1 MTKAAKIEKPHD
13 WKKWLDENPLKVVVA
28 ACVATSTSTAT
39 IVNYFRGEEAKI
51 EQASASAKLEQV
63 SNKLSAEND
72 KLKERLAGIE
82 RRVGGDNILDVSSLT
97 VGPSQ
102 IKSLGPEFSYEESIK
117 CFVSIPAGGAPWETF
132 KTSELGFAKML
143 VPSIAQQEGALPD
156 VLGSVNL
163 VGWKASET
171 FPIETNDHEVLNI
184 FPFVFVETLST
195 QHMLDRAGKVAK
207 YFKGLESETEE
218 SIKKVEESVQSVEM
232 ALDAKAANRSD
243 QTSKEK
249 SIAGNEG
256 QKTEA
261 EKPDADVTNFLSE
274 VFNSDAAGFF
284 LLGALDVG
292 FSFTQS
298 VEGSSFRVI
307 DAEKKGNA
315 LYLHAQL
322 VFPPTSKTKQVFWDR
337 EWIVVCTAKN
347 FYLIQTSAPS
357 VDERPL
363 GAAWITQFL
372 VGLRVPLE

>member
-1 MTKAAKIEKPHD
+1 
-13 WKKWLDENPLKVVVA
+13 
-28 ACVATSTSTAT
+28 
-39 IVNYFRGEEAKI
+39 
-51 EQASASAKLEQV
+51 
-63 SNKLSAEND
+63 
-72 KLKERLAGIE
+72 
-82 RRVGGDNILDVSSLT
+82 
-97 VGPSQ
+97 
-102 IKSLGPEFSYEESIK
+102 
-117 CFVSIPAGGAPWETF
+117 
-132 KTSELGFAKML
+132 ML

-218 SIKKVEESVQSVEM
+218 SIKKVEESVKSVEM

-307 DAEKKGNA
+307 DAEKKGQCSLSSRA
-315 LYLHAQL
+315 AG
-322 VFPPTSKTKQVFWDR
+322 F
-337 EWIVVCTAKN
+337 
-347 FYLIQTSAPS
+347 SAY
-357 VDERPL
+357 
-363 GAAWITQFL
+363 QQN
-372 VGLRVPLE
+372 